1 MNKKDLSD
9 EAIKALEI
17 LKRRNDEENYTG
29 PLPAPET
36 ALAQEL
42 VGKGLIE
49 RDTRPF
55 ANQPGKAIVGH
66 TITDK
71 GRRLLCG
78 EEV

>member
-17 LKRRNDEENYTG
+17 LKGRTG
-29 PLPAPET
+29 PPTPET
-36 ALAQEL
+36 ALEQEL

-49 RDTRPF
+49 RDTRPI